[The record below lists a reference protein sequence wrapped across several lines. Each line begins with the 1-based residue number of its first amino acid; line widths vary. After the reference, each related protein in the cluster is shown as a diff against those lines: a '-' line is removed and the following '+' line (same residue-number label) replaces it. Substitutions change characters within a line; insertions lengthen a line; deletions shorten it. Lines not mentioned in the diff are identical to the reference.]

1 GNGRIRDAEAA
12 TKKALM
18 LSRDCGPKQVLVK
31 ENLEK
36 NVVVKIEEVD
46 TDGDGIL
53 DKDDKCPN
61 EPEDK
66 DGFQDEDGCPDP
78 DNDGDGIPDA
88 LDKCPN
94 EPETFNGVDDDD
106 GCPDVATG
114 GKGQFAIPEKLLFG
128 SQSARIDNA
137 TSRLL
142 DEVAARLKRNPQVK
156 VVRIEGHTDTGGS
169 AASQQAISQQRA
181 EAVRD

>member
-66 DGFQDEDGCPDP
+66 DGFQDQDGCPDP
-78 DNDGDGIPDA
+78 DNDNDGVLDVNDKCPLIAGPAANHGCPEEAPKDRDGDGIPDPS
-88 LDKCPN
+88 DRC
-94 EPETFNGVDDDD
+94 V
-106 GCPDVATG
+106 
-114 GKGQFAIPEKLLFG
+114 
-128 SQSARIDNA
+128 
-137 TSRLL
+137 
-142 DEVAARLKRNPQVK
+142 
-156 VVRIEGHTDTGGS
+156 
-169 AASQQAISQQRA
+169 
-181 EAVRD
+181 